1 MSNLFKNAIRFILFI
16 LIQVFVLDKVP
27 PLQLFIVPIFYF
39 LFLLWAPF
47 KIPKL
52 QLLILGFSFGLML
65 DLFTKTPGL
74 HAAACTLVAFCR
86 PFIIH
91 LLLPKESFETNYVEP
106 SIITMGFIPF
116 MVYVLMLTFVH
127 HFYLIFLEWLS
138 FGDMLFFLG
147 KLIASTGI
155 SILLILITEMLFH
168 RNVKGRSRLA

>member
-1 MSNLFKNAIRFILFI
+1 
-16 LIQVFVLDKVP
+16 
-27 PLQLFIVPIFYF
+27 
-39 LFLLWAPF
+39 
-47 KIPKL
+47 
-52 QLLILGFSFGLML
+52 
-65 DLFTKTPGL
+65 
-74 HAAACTLVAFCR
+74 VAFCR